1 MRKTGGGPRFWG
13 DESGQAIVFGA
24 LTLFMLVLAVVVVY
38 TVGAVVAERIQLQQA
53 ADAAATAG
61 AQIEANAISSI
72 AWMNDGMAYI
82 YYNICRYAVD
92 VGIYGTLAELK
103 EVGPPYPDDTTVG
116 VSNVVG
122 KYNEAYARAAAWI
135 PRGETMLDQI
145 SKIEAAI
152 ALATPILV
160 EMEVYKAAE
169 ENGAK
174 RAAMFPKFVMFPDPD
189 SHFILDITKIPGGW
203 EMISDRG
210 DEIIA
215 QTTGPESWW
224 ISATQGGRTVE
235 ISIDKIGENTFKI
248 VYTDEDGTRTIYI
261 ERTPYGDIIVEGD
274 ESLMITNNADG
285 STTITQGGESITY
298 RTTDDGTIEVQQ
310 DDEWVPIEMEE
321 SVSVEG
327 GAEVRVDNFTNLRIG
342 NAWVTPSSVWIYNV
356 HITLADPI
364 SITGRIGNAWI
375 SVQENNAV
383 VNGLGTT
390 NADGKWHQWW
400 WYQQPYASDTQ
411 TQDRTRHRMTE
422 LMEGEQWQYE
432 WVRTGSYLFPD
443 NKQRFVS
450 HALRDNDPVFQDNGT
465 YPSWCTLYEDLEG
478 RRGWFNMGAGRPD
491 SWEDYYQRRLCWHP
505 NEPPDYDGH
514 WIDMATGESV
524 TCPVCRAID
533 SDGDGR
539 TDVVVTQRD
548 SLNRVGIAGFDSNG
562 VDRQSVNTQK
572 FEMPLVLTEDFFKFG
587 INVGVWSDVTGI
599 VQGLISN
606 PDWGIFAV
614 SSARIGFRDPAT
626 GNFTTRF
633 VVSEDR
639 TDWVDNSLQNLYEP
653 TWEFRMVSTRD
664 AILGEDIDVIE
675 ENETGA
681 NYLYRGMANSTWR
694 DEYYGSVDRG
704 INRKMRRMTSP
715 WDRRFDITSRE
726 LEETIRH

>member
-1 MRKTGGGPRFWG
+1 MRKTDDGPRFWG
-13 DESGQAIVFGA
+13 DESGQAIVFGV
-24 LTLFMLVLAVVVVY
+24 LTLFMLVLTIVVVY
-38 TVGAVVAERIQLQQA
+38 NVGAVVAERIQLQQA

-61 AQIEANAISSI
+61 AQIEANAVSSI

-103 EVGPPYPDDTTVG
+103 EVGPPYPGDD
-116 VSNVVG
+116 VVG
-122 KYNEAYARAAAWI
+122 TIDSVEKYNEAYARAATWI

-160 EMEVYKAAE
+160 EMEVYRAAE
-169 ENGAK
+169 ENGAEG
-174 RAAMFPKFVMFPDPD
+174 ATMFPKFVMFPDPD
-189 SHFILDITKIPGGW
+189 SHFILDIIKIPGGW

-215 QTTGPESWW
+215 QVIGPESWW
-224 ISATQGGRTVE
+224 ISATQGSRTVE
-235 ISIDKIGENTFKI
+235 MSVDRTGENTFKI
-248 VYTDEDGTRTIYI
+248 VYTDEDGTKTIYI

-274 ESLMITNNADG
+274 NSLTITQNDDG
-285 STTITQGGESITY
+285 STTITQNGESITY
-298 RTTDDGTIEVQQ
+298 RITDDGTLEVKEGN
-310 DDEWVPIEMEE
+310 EWVPIENEE

-327 GAEVRVDNFTNLRIG
+327 GPEIRVDNFTSLQVGDNT
-342 NAWVTPSSVWIYNV
+342 WVAPNSVWVYNI
-356 HITLADPI
+356 HITLTDPI
-364 SITGRIGNAWI
+364 SITGQMGIASI
-375 SVQENNAV
+375 SVQENSAV
-383 VNGLGTT
+383 VNGLSTA
-390 NADGKWHQWW
+390 NADGKWHVWW
-400 WYQQPYASDTQ
+400 HGQPRAGDTQ
-411 TQDRTRHRMTE
+411 MQDRTRHRMTE
-422 LMEGEQWQYE
+422 LMEDQQWQYE
-432 WVRTGSYLFPD
+432 WVRTSSYFFPD

-450 HALRDNDPVFQDNGT
+450 HALRDNDPTFQDDGA
-465 YPSWCTLYEDLEG
+465 YPAWCTLYQDQTG
-478 RRGWFNMGAGRPD
+478 RIGWFDMAAGRPNN
-491 SWEDYYQRRLCWHP
+491 WEDYYQRRLCWHP
-505 NEPPDYDGH
+505 NEPPDYDGY
-514 WIDMATGESV
+514 WIDLTTGATV

-548 SLNRVGIAGFDSNG
+548 SLNRAGNPGFDSNG
-562 VDRQSVNTQK
+562 VDRQSVDTQK
-572 FEMPLVLTEDFFKFG
+572 FEMPFVLTEAFFKFG
-587 INVGVWSDVTGI
+587 INVGVWGNVTDVTR
-599 VQGLISN
+599 GLISN
-606 PDWGIFAV
+606 ADWGMFAV

-633 VVSEDR
+633 ATSEDR
-639 TDWVDNSLQNLYEP
+639 TDWVDNSVQNLYEP

-694 DEYYGSVDRG
+694 DGYYGSVDRG
-704 INRKMRRMTSP
+704 IGRSMRSMTSP
-715 WDRRFDITSRE
+715 RDRRFDITARRF
-726 LEETIRH
+726 EEVIKH